1 MNRYDNLISKNR
13 ENTLFYTF
21 EDIVRESDKK
31 ENVYFGLKS
40 SYEDLGKKETNC
52 IPIAHYYDKNGK
64 LQVVFSR
71 EPSHCLGIGCTGAGK
86 TTSLIIPKV
95 NILSSLKNKPSFF
108 IIDVKG
114 ELHDNLSGHLK
125 KNGYD
130 IKVLDLNDPE
140 FSDSW
145 NPLLDLYDKY
155 VSAYELTK
163 KVIPHKDDINNYP
176 NLMKLSF
183 NKKAKKWY
191 EFMGVAYSDIKS
203 LNKGIAHKRERLLA
217 DVSEEICDLAYM
229 FIVTQK
235 LDDPHWDD
243 TARDLFSGVI
253 LAMLERTVFGRG
265 EKLTRDQFNLKN
277 IINILLSTQEIYLK
291 SFINNSDP
299 KGEAYRFA
307 NKIVNMEAEKT
318 KSCYFGVLS
327 TQLST
332 FKSYAIQKLTIKNSI
347 DLTTIADKPE
357 AIFLKMDDLKESNF
371 KLAQLIILRLYQ
383 QLKAKAQTLPRRTLS
398 RPVHFILDEFG
409 NFPKFNNFGNMIS
422 VSRSYNIWY
431 TMVIQ
436 SYSQLNIKYGK
447 ELSDVIIENSNMRM
461 FFGTNDYMTKKNF
474 SESCGKISKI
484 SESAYLYGNSS
495 DLVNCPI
502 EEYPA
507 VTVSDLSKVETSEVY
522 ITCFRMPTMKSRLE
536 RYYLVKEFDPL
547 PVVEYRQIDDIEINS
562 NKYTYDISKERQSYR
577 KVEVELE
584 YVDKPDEDDESDDLT
599 NVTEEES
606 KQLSDDEIF
615 KSLFGSTPVNI
626 GKKKTKAKVEE
637 KEEYDTFMEELTFS
651 LLERKGAEVKDV
663 QKYSLN
669 ASKYFPKEV
678 MKGITEYSNKGMAF
692 TTDLSL
698 TNLESYVKKF
708 REHMFKTFI
717 INNKGVSVPELKVLF
732 ENVINSL
739 YPYVRNVFSG
749 IFATRF
755 YYFKVN
761 FSEEAEVLVKK
772 YS

>member
-1 MNRYDNLISKNR
+1 MKQETNRLIINNLISKNR
-13 ENTLFYTF
+13 ENAQFYDF
-21 EDIVRESDKK
+21 EDIVRESDNKD
-31 ENVYFGLKS
+31 NLYFALKS
-40 SYEDLGKKETNC
+40 KYSELGEKETNC
-52 IPIAHYYDKNGK
+52 VPIAHYYNKDNE
-64 LQVVFSR
+64 LEVVFSR

-114 ELHDNLSGHLK
+114 ELHDKLSGHLQ
-125 KNGYD
+125 KNGYEL
-130 IKVLDLNDPE
+130 KVLDLNDPE

-145 NPLLDLYDKY
+145 NPLLDIYDKY
-155 VSAYELTK
+155 VDAYKLID
-163 KVIPHKDDINNYP
+163 KVIPHEDSVDNYP

-183 NKKAKKWY
+183 NKRKKRWF
-191 EFMGVAYSDIKS
+191 EFMGVAYSDVES
-203 LNKGIAHKRERLLA
+203 LNKGIAHKREKLLA

-253 LAMLERTVFGRG
+253 LAMLERSVYIRN
-265 EKLTRDQFNLKN
+265 EPLTRDQFNLKN
-277 IINILLSTQEIYLK
+277 IINILLSTPEMYLK
-291 SFINNSDP
+291 SFINSCDP

-347 DLTTIADKPE
+347 DLSTISDKPE
-357 AIFLKMDDLKESNF
+357 AVFLKMDDLKESNF

-383 QLKAKAQTLPRRTLS
+383 QLKTKAQRLPGRTLT

-447 ELSDVIIENSNMRM
+447 EISDVIIENSNMRM
-461 FFGTNDYMTKKNF
+461 FFGTNDYLTKKNF

-484 SESAYLYGNSS
+484 SESAYLHGNTQ
-495 DLVNCPI
+495 DLVSCPI
-502 EEYPA
+502 EEYSA

-536 RYYLVKEFDPL
+536 RYYLVKEFEPL
-547 PVVEYRQIDDIEINS
+547 PIVEYRQIDDIEIS
-562 NKYTYDISKERQSYR
+562 SSQYTYDISKERSYY
-577 KVEVELE
+577 KPIELNLK
-584 YVDKPDEDDESDDLT
+584 YVDKKPEKPANDKPADAV
-599 NVTEEES
+599 N
-606 KQLSDDEIF
+606 KQE
-615 KSLFGSTPVNI
+615 
-626 GKKKTKAKVEE
+626 KAKESEE
-637 KEEYDTFMEELTFS
+637 DKYIKDMTVA
-651 LLERKGAEVKDV
+651 LLERKGCAVEIVKKMPKKLIEYLPSAVLSGIYSYNKEGVNNQIELTLESIEKYVKYVKDGLFKNFIV
-663 QKYSLN
+663 K
-669 ASKYFPKEV
+669 
-678 MKGITEYSNKGMAF
+678 NK
-692 TTDLSL
+692 DL
-698 TNLESYVKKF
+698 E
-708 REHMFKTFI
+708 I
-717 INNKGVSVPELKVLF
+717 DELKILF
-732 ENVINSL
+732 AAYINDTNF
-739 YPYVRNVFSG
+739 YIKAVFTG
-749 IFATRF
+749 IFSIR
-755 YYFKVN
+755 YQLYRKN
-761 FSEEAEVLVKK
+761 FEEEVEVLLKK

>member
-21 EDIVRESDKK
+21 EDIVRESDNKD
-31 ENVYFGLKS
+31 NVYFGLKS
-40 SYEDLGKKETNC
+40 SYKDLGKKETNC
-52 IPIAHYYDKNGK
+52 IPIAHYYDKNDE

-155 VSAYELTK
+155 VNAYELTK
-163 KVIPHKDDINNYP
+163 KVIPHNDDVNNYP

-183 NKKAKKWY
+183 NKKTKRWY
-191 EFMGVAYSDIKS
+191 EFMGVAYSDVKS
-203 LNKGIAHKRERLLA
+203 LNKGIAHKREKLLA

-383 QLKAKAQTLPRRTLS
+383 QLKAKAQNLPRRTLA

-536 RYYLVKEFDPL
+536 RYYLVKEFEPL
-547 PVVEYRQIDDIEINS
+547 PIVEYRQIDDIEIGS
-562 NKYTYDISKERQSYR
+562 SKYTYDISKERNGYR

-584 YVDKPDEDDESDDLT
+584 YVDKFDELNDT
-599 NVTEEES
+599 NVDNKDIKDKDTN
-606 KQLSDDEIF
+606 EIF
-615 KSLFGSTPVNI
+615 NDLFGNAF
-626 GKKKTKAKVEE
+626 GKIDISKNTTKKTNSKSG
-637 KEEYDTFMEELTFS
+637 YDEFMEQMTIT
-651 LLERKGAEVKDV
+651 LLERKAPEISEVKNYP
-663 QKYSLN
+663 KAISE
-669 ASKYFPKEV
+669 YFPIEV
-678 MKGITEYSNKGMAF
+678 LKGITDYKKEGIF
-692 TTDLSL
+692 ETEFSL
-698 TNLESYVKKF
+698 VNVEKYVKTF
-708 REHMFKTFI
+708 REHMFKEFI
-717 INNKGVSVPELKVLF
+717 INNKGVEVKELKILF
-732 ENVINSL
+732 ENLINSIA
-739 YPYVRNVFSG
+739 PYVKTIFSG

-755 YYFKVN
+755 NFFKYN
-761 FSEEAEVLVKK
+761 FNEEAEILVKK

>member
-21 EDIVRESDKK
+21 EDIVRESDNKD
-31 ENVYFGLKS
+31 NVYFGLKS
-40 SYEDLGKKETNC
+40 SYKDLGKKETNC
-52 IPIAHYYDKNGK
+52 IPIAHYYDKNDE

-155 VSAYELTK
+155 VNAYELTK
-163 KVIPHKDDINNYP
+163 KVIPHNDDVNNYP

-183 NKKAKKWY
+183 NKKTKRWY
-191 EFMGVAYSDIKS
+191 EFMGVAYSDVKS

-383 QLKAKAQTLPRRTLS
+383 QLKAKAQNLPRRTLA

-536 RYYLVKEFDPL
+536 RYYLVKEFEPL
-547 PVVEYRQIDDIEINS
+547 PIVEYRQIDDIEIGS
-562 NKYTYDISKERQSYR
+562 SKYTYDISKERNGYR

-584 YVDKPDEDDESDDLT
+584 YVDKVDELEDT
-599 NVTEEES
+599 NVDNKDIKDKDTN
-606 KQLSDDEIF
+606 EIF
-615 KSLFGSTPVNI
+615 NDLFGNAF
-626 GKKKTKAKVEE
+626 GKIDISKNTKNTTKKTNSKSG
-637 KEEYDTFMEELTFS
+637 YDEFMEQMTIT
-651 LLERKGAEVKDV
+651 LLERKAPEISEVKNYP
-663 QKYSLN
+663 KAISE
-669 ASKYFPKEV
+669 YFPIEV
-678 MKGITEYSNKGMAF
+678 LKGITDYKKEGIF
-692 TTDLSL
+692 ETEFSL
-698 TNLESYVKKF
+698 VNVEKYVKTF
-708 REHMFKTFI
+708 REHMFKEFI
-717 INNKGVSVPELKVLF
+717 INNKGVEVNELKILF
-732 ENVINSL
+732 ENLINSL
-739 YPYVRNVFSG
+739 APYVKTIFSG

-755 YYFKVN
+755 NFFKYN
-761 FSEEAEVLVKK
+761 FNEEAEILVKK